1 MKILFGNTFY
11 KQKQKQNNE
20 GKKKVNPKIIEIQKI
35 KLCKNEKSEKNE
47 NLRNVEKIKTKSKN
61 NKWSIWNWIYISW
74 VRSSWNK

>member
-1 MKILFGNTFY
+1 MTLNWVKILFGNTFY

-20 GKKKVNPKIIEIQKI
+20 GKKKVNPKIIDIQQI
-35 KLCKNEKSEKNE
+35 KLCKNE

-74 VRSSWNK
+74 GRSSWNK